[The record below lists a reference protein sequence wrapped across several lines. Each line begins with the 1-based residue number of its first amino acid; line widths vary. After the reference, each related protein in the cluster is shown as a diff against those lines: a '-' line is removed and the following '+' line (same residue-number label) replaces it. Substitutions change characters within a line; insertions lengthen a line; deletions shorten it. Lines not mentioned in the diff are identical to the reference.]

1 MFHNNWNII
10 IGFMLLWIKWKPS
23 NIGQPGILFPSPGY
37 LVVPLG
43 LLTNLATRW
52 CHLHCQIVWDYP
64 IGIICLYLHQPES
77 HQLSVRK
84 REESK
89 VADEKQIGCW
99 GWEAT
104 LVLTLVVVVVGP
116 RRERL
121 SRVDEPEFREQLVP
135 LLDHQHHTI
144 HQSPTKNSH
153 RWAQQWHVHIN
164 KNWTYIWVI
173 FPRTG
178 KMSKICLIFF
188 CFWSFTVTKR
198 FDFFK
203 FSQLFYRDYVRWS
216 LKILSFTLQKNL
228 ESRAAPLFL
237 PYWAIFG

>member
-1 MFHNNWNII
+1 METKQYRATWYSVSVT
-10 IGFMLLWIKWKPS
+10 W
-23 NIGQPGILFPSPGY
+23 
-37 LVVPLG
+37 VPCS
-43 LLTNLATRW
+43 ATW
-52 CHLHCQIVWDYP
+52 VTYKFGHLHLHCHIVWDYP

-164 KNWTYIWVI
+164 KNWTYICSSLSPVLTNS
-173 FPRTG
+173 FYGGNQAHR
-178 KMSKICLIFF
+178 CLRRHGGREGVKFH
-188 CFWSFTVTKR
+188 
-198 FDFFK
+198 
-203 FSQLFYRDYVRWS
+203 FSQCVEKGGTW
-216 LKILSFTLQKNL
+216 
-228 ESRAAPLFL
+228 
-237 PYWAIFG
+237 